1 MPRIFGPVYFL
12 GHRLSRMVLRL
23 LGRWEVHGRENV
35 PQTGAAVIAANHV
48 SYLDP
53 PTVGAG
59 LTRYC
64 YYMGKK
70 ELFRIPIFA
79 QLIRLCGCF
88 PVDRDKQDKRAVR
101 AALQLLKE
109 GNLLVI
115 FPEGGRSPDGTL
127 QEAGIGAALI
137 ANRAGVPIVPAVVR
151 GTYQALPQGAKWL
164 RRADVSVTY
173 GEPMSSA
180 SPDGKKAN
188 KERLQQITDRLM
200 AEIARMQ
207 AEEAGSEEG
216 DFACSANEET

>member
-1 MPRIFGPVYFL
+1 MPRIFGPVYYV
-12 GHRLSRMVLRL
+12 GHLLSRALFRL
-23 LGRWEVHGRENV
+23 LGHWQVHGRENV
-35 PQTGAAVIAANHV
+35 PQTGGAVIAANHV

-53 PTVGAG
+53 PAVGSG
-59 LTRYC
+59 LKRNC

-79 QLIRLCGCF
+79 PLIRLCGCF
-88 PVDRDKQDKRAVR
+88 PVDRDKQDKAAVR
-101 AALQLLKE
+101 AAVNLLKE
-109 GNLLVI
+109 GNLLAI

-151 GTYQALPQGAKWL
+151 GTYEALPTGAKWL

-173 GEPMSSA
+173 GEPMPST

-188 KERLQQITDRLM
+188 KERLQEITDRLM
-200 AEIARMQ
+200 AEIGRLQ
-207 AEEAGSEEG
+207 AEGLPDEG
-216 DFACSANEET
+216 K

>member
-12 GHRLSRMVLRL
+12 GHRLSRAVFRL
-23 LGRWEVHGRENV
+23 LGRWEAHGQENV

-48 SYLDP
+48 SYFDP
-53 PTVGAG
+53 PAVGAG
-59 LTRYC
+59 LDRYC

-101 AALQLLKE
+101 AAVQLLKE

-115 FPEGGRSPDGTL
+115 FPEGGRSPDGAL

-137 ANRAGVPIVPAVVR
+137 ANRAGVPIVPAVIR
-151 GTYQALPQGAKWL
+151 GTYQALPQGAKWP
-164 RRADVSVTY
+164 RRADISVTY
-173 GEPMSSA
+173 GEPMSSESA
-180 SPDGKKAN
+180 DGKKAN
-188 KERLQQITDRLM
+188 KERLQEITDRLM

-207 AEEAGSEEG
+207 AERAGGEEG
-216 DFACSANEET
+216 DSARSANEGT